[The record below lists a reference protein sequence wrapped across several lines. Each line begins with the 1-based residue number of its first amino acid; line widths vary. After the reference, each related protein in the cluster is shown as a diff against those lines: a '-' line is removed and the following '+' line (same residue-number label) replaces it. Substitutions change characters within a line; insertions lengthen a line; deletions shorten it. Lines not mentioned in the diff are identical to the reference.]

1 MPFKISDLMIN
12 DLSKPPIPIP
22 ARTCNPITRAI
33 CFNTNPAA
41 PICPCQCTYAGDA
54 AYDVGDPAES
64 LPTLKEQLRRQLA
77 EVERQQ
83 AALETDLLPES
94 VEEVDDLVKKLTY
107 ALEVLGDLRA
117 RLAGE

>member
-1 MPFKISDLMIN
+1 M
-12 DLSKPPIPIP
+12 
-22 ARTCNPITRAI
+22 
-33 CFNTNPAA
+33 
-41 PICPCQCTYAGDA
+41 
-54 AYDVGDPAES
+54 GDPAES

-83 AALETDLLPES
+83 VALETDLLPES
-94 VEEVDDLVKKLTY
+94 VEEVDALVKKLTY